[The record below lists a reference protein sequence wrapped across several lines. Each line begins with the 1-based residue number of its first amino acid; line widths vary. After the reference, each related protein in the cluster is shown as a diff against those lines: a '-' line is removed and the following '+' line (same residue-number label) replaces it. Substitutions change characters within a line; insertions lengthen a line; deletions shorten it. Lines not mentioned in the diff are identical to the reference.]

1 MTKVEVQKIQ
11 LRKVKLEARLRRLIS
26 AHCNVV
32 SSYEIDPVLEEK
44 YQTLKQNIYNDI
56 ASCKMMLEMTIGQS
70 SEQDEEEQGEEPL
83 NLST

>member
-1 MTKVEVQKIQ
+1 M
-11 LRKVKLEARLRRLIS
+11 RLRGLIS
-26 AHCNVV
+26 AHSNVV

-56 ASCKMMLEMTIGQS
+56 ASLRMMIEMTIGQS

-83 NLST
+83 NLAT